1 MKGIGMHH
9 PLDTDS
15 RIIELDRMLTRGE
28 MAGEIAHEIN
38 NYLTILLGNVEL
50 LPMFLAGGQADKVS
64 EKLPLMKKTLEKIA
78 SFTENLSLY
87 GQPQSVPEA
96 FDLNKDIMEMVEFLT
111 PQNRYD
117 DIEIVTDLAA
127 DVGML
132 NGDSGRVQQLIV
144 NLLHNAADE
153 LQECEKANAEI
164 RLSTK
169 RSDDGC
175 SIVIE
180 VRDNGR
186 GVSESVSDKL
196 FNERVSTKANGEG
209 FGLLACKHIV
219 TTHGGEIS
227 FETNADSGSCF
238 RVVLPTHQ
246 PLPRQAKT
254 PSTNSASR

>member
-1 MKGIGMHH
+1 MKEIGMHH

-50 LPMFLAGGQADKVS
+50 LPMFLAGGQTDKVS

-87 GQPQSVPEA
+87 GQPQSIPEA
-96 FDLNKDIMEMVEFLT
+96 FDLNKDILETVNFLT

-117 DIEIVTDLAA
+117 DIEIVTDLPA
-127 DVGML
+127 DVGMIT
-132 NGDSGRVQQLIV
+132 GDSGRVQQLIV

-153 LQECEKANAEI
+153 LQECEKPNAEI

-169 RSDDGC
+169 RSDDGK
-175 SIVIE
+175 SIAIE
-180 VRDNGR
+180 IQDNGR
-186 GVSESVSDKL
+186 GISEEIRSRL
-196 FNERVSTKANGEG
+196 FNERVSTKASGEG
-209 FGLLACKHIV
+209 FGLLACKQIV
-219 TTHGGEIS
+219 ATHGGEMS
-227 FETNADSGSCF
+227 FETNADGGSCF
-238 RVVLPTHQ
+238 RVVLPAQQ
-246 PLPRQAKT
+246 PLSRQTET
-254 PSTNSASR
+254 PSTNSANR